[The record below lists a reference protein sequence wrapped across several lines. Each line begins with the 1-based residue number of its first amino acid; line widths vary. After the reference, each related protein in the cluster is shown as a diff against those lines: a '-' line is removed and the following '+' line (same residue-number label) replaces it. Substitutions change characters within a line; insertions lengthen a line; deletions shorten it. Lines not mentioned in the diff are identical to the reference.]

1 MKPKIKSLIAAAVI
15 IGMVSCETKTKEAK
29 TPETINLDDFTSMQM
44 KDVEQVAPLDID
56 LEAAVQ
62 RLSKGI
68 TYKTISN
75 QDRND
80 FDPKAFDGY
89 HEFLLKAYPNVHK
102 TLKREIVGDPRPY
115 TLLYTWEGKDP
126 SLDPALFYAHQDV
139 VPVPDDTK
147 DRWKVDPFAGTVKDG
162 YIWGRGVLDDKGQLQ
177 GMLEAVEKRI
187 QEGWQPARTIYFLFG
202 QDEEVGGPEGAEQ
215 VAKVFKERGI
225 TKFAYVADESYMLVP
240 GIFPGIPGNT
250 ALIGIAQKGYLSLEL
265 SIEGQGGHSSE
276 PPVQS
281 IIGILSEA
289 IVKLENAQ
297 FPYRI
302 DPAIR
307 AQYRYLGPEMDKEK
321 QPMFAAVAFGKD
333 GEMTDLE
340 KQFIEEMAKSPFT
353 QASIRTS
360 IATTMFNAG
369 IKDNVLPNSA
379 SAVVNFR
386 NMAGDNIESIIEHV
400 KKAINDDRISIKD
413 ISASINAS
421 SMTDPYGDAYKMT
434 EKTIRQTWGND
445 LIVAPVYVS
454 GGSDGKWFMTSDFD
468 APVYGFRAIQVEN
481 MEETKGFHGINERIL
496 VDEHGKTI
504 GFFYQLFENLDQL

>member
-1 MKPKIKSLIAAAVI
+1 MKSKNLLIALLAVI
-15 IGMVSCETKTKEAK
+15 LCMPGAVPLHAQENRQFNS
-29 TPETINLDDFTSMQM
+29 LQM
-44 KDVEQVAPLDID
+44 KDVALVEVTVDVN
-56 LEAAVQ
+56 AAAE
-62 RLSKGI
+62 RLAGGI
-68 TYKTISN
+68 KFKTISN

-80 FDPKAFDGY
+80 FDVAAFEGY
-89 HEFLLKAYPNVHK
+89 HAYLEKTYPKVHK
-102 TLKREIVGDPRPY
+102 VMKKEKLGDPRSY
-115 TLLYTWEGKDP
+115 SLLYTWEGKN
-126 SLDPALFYAHQDV
+126 LDLPPVLFYAHMDV
-139 VPVPDDTK
+139 VPVPDDTLAK
-147 DRWKVDPFAGTVKDG
+147 WSVDPFAGTISDG

-177 GMLEAVEKRI
+177 GMLEAAEMKI
-187 QEGWQPARTIYFLFG
+187 QEGWQPSRTIYFLFG
-202 QDEEVGGPEGAEQ
+202 QDEEVGGPEGAEH

-289 IVKLENAQ
+289 IVKLEKAQ

-307 AQYRYLGPEMDKEK
+307 AQYRYLGPEMDKDK

-333 GEMTDLE
+333 GNMTDLE

-360 IATTMFNAG
+360 MATTMFNAG

-386 NMAGDNIESIIEHV
+386 NMAGDTVESIIEHV

-421 SMTDPYGDAYKMT
+421 SMADPYGDAYKMT
-434 EKTIRQTWGND
+434 EKTIRQIWGND

-496 VDEHGKTI
+496 VREHGKTI
-504 GFFYQLFENLDQL
+504 AYFSQLLSNLEDL